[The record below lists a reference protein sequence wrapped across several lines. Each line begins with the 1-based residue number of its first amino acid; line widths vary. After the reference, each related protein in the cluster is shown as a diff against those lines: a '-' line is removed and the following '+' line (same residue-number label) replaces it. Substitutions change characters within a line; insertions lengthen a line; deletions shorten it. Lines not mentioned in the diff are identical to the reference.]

1 MNEIYDIIIIGGG
14 ASGLFCASQLNKEFK
29 IAILE
34 KDIRIGKKILAT
46 GNGRCNLTNKT
57 LSSLQYNQNIDVFL
71 KTFNNF
77 DTLKYFNDMG
87 LMTYCDE
94 EGRVYPISNTANSVL
109 DIIRLNIGQNVDI
122 FTEIEILNISKNK
135 IFNINLKNGK
145 TLFTKQII
153 YACGGNSTDLIKN
166 LHNDINSFNKSL
178 VSLQTNNN
186 KHLNNIR
193 VHNVKATLKIGDNTF
208 YELGEILFKD
218 NAISG
223 IMIFNL
229 SSYMARIKNYC
240 HKIYLDLLPDIAFN
254 NLIEILERRKNNKI
268 FVGEN
273 FLIGI
278 FHSALSKNIM
288 EKVNFDTKNTQKIA
302 FLIKN
307 YEIITKNALNNN
319 QVFNGGIKLESL
331 STNLESK
338 ETSNLFFI
346 GECVDVDGLCGGYN
360 LQWAWTSAFVVAKF
374 LNENLS
380 CNLVG
385 EK

>member
-14 ASGLFCASQLNKEFK
+14 ASGLFCATNLNKNYK

-34 KDIRIGKKILAT
+34 KDNRIGKKILAT
-46 GNGRCNLTNKT
+46 GNGRCNLTNET
-57 LSSLQYNQNIDVFL
+57 LSSIQYNQNIDSFL
-71 KTFNNF
+71 KIFNNF
-77 DTLKYFNDMG
+77 DVIKYFNDIG
-87 LMTYCDE
+87 LMTYSDE
-94 EGRVYPISNTANSVL
+94 EGRVYPISNTSNSVL
-109 DIIRLNIGQNVDI
+109 DILRLNLGQNVKL
-122 FTEIEILNISKNK
+122 FTNIEIN
-135 IFNINLKNGK
+135 NINKKQLFEIKLCNGP
-145 TLFTKQII
+145 TLFSNKII
-153 YACGGNSTDLIKN
+153 YACGGNSLNEIKS
-166 LHNDINSFNKSL
+166 LHNDINPFNKSL

-193 VHNVKATLKIGDNTF
+193 VHNVKASLKIKNNT
-208 YELGEILFKD
+208 YTETGEILFKD

-229 SSYMARIKNYC
+229 SSYMARMNNYS
-240 HKIYLDLLPDIAFN
+240 HYIYLDLLPNISFD
-254 NLIEILERRKNNKI
+254 NLIKELEKRKNNKL

-288 EKVNFDTKNTQKIA
+288 EKVNFDAKNTEKIA

-307 YEIITKNALNNN
+307 YEIITKSPLDNN
-319 QVFNGGIKLESL
+319 QVYSGGIKLQSL
-331 STNLESK
+331 SNNLESK
-338 ETSNLFFI
+338 QTSQLFFI

-360 LQWAWTSAFVVAKF
+360 LQWAWTSAFVVSKF
-374 LNENLS
+374 LNDNL
-380 CNLVG
+380 NNNIVG